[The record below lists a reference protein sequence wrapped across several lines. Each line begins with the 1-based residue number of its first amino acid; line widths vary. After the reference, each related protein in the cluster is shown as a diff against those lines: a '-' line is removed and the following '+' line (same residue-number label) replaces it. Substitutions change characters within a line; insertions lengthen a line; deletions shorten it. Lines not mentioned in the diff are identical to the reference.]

1 MPFLIAPYKDPAW
14 RITRCSGLF
23 GSRVLSLIASQP
35 ANRGLMTGQMAMS
48 RSSLKISQK
57 HVSSYLSW
65 ERLSLQQR
73 LKIPSLT
80 MANSRSRLPAGLL
93 QYHNLGL
100 SRSFHSDRN
109 LLEEKRERDNIDSSS
124 SVRPSNPKPDSNPV
138 SEVADAKK
146 TAEHVAWHRPT
157 KEELLSRASG
167 VFERLGIRTKWLLLR
182 QVRPFNT
189 DDISAFFSWFIVGNL
204 VWILLG
210 TTTFFSLVLL
220 TVNSVSAQDY
230 IASWIGTLVTQETG
244 LQVVFEHA
252 IVPKW
257 KDGVISFRKVFVSK
271 RPGQKHN
278 LVKQGSQT
286 VAAAAARAT
295 NTVTSSNIASTAHA
309 GTEDDGNYTQFD
321 LTIDEVS
328 VTLSLSR
335 WFDGRGI
342 LKDVE
347 VKGLRGVVDR
357 SHVKWDINDD
367 PANHKNVHKKGD
379 FELDSFKMED
389 SLFTLYQPDGAEPF
403 DVSIFNCEL
412 PQLRKH
418 WLFYDFLSANNMS
431 GSYDNSLFTIH
442 PRQMT
447 TVINDDGSSSFKK
460 VNRLRIDGVNIK
472 HLNRGVD
479 GPFGWIQSGN
489 VDILADVM
497 LPPDSEEFKLSEV
510 VQDIVER
517 WEANIMS
524 RKAVSGEE
532 IVTSVE
538 ERAKERQSHK
548 YVVMDLRVQLN
559 NTRAAVP
566 LFTSDLTYIN
576 NALIRPIVAYINSRE
591 TYIPINCRVV
601 KRLNDFEGSW
611 TLYDSHLMDDVSA
624 EVYEAFAQN
633 VYDDEARARR
643 MRKVGFWSLQFATQ
657 LLLLSLGAIA

>member
-1 MPFLIAPYKDPAW
+1 MPRYQSRPFHCNRILFEVKKSEKSDNKD
-14 RITRCSGLF
+14 
-23 GSRVLSLIASQP
+23 
-35 ANRGLMTGQMAMS
+35 
-48 RSSLKISQK
+48 
-57 HVSSYLSW
+57 
-65 ERLSLQQR
+65 
-73 LKIPSLT
+73 
-80 MANSRSRLPAGLL
+80 
-93 QYHNLGL
+93 
-100 SRSFHSDRN
+100 SFAVKGD
-109 LLEEKRERDNIDSSS
+109 EDSEDKTS
-124 SVRPSNPKPDSNPV
+124 
-138 SEVADAKK
+138 K
-146 TAEHVAWHRPT
+146 TAEEKVVKPSEPVTWHRPS
-157 KEELLSRASG
+157 KDELLATATG
-167 VFERLGIRTKWLLLR
+167 MFERLGIRTKWLLLR

-189 DDISAFFSWFIVGNL
+189 DDISAFFSWFLVGNL
-204 VWILLG
+204 VWILVG
-210 TTTFFSLVLL
+210 TTTFFSIILL

-230 IASWIGTLVTQETG
+230 IASWIGTLVTKETG
-244 LQVVFEHA
+244 LLVVFEHA

-257 KDGVISFRKVFVSK
+257 KDGAISFRKVFVSK
-271 RPGQKHN
+271 RPGQKQN
-278 LVKQGSQT
+278 LVKKGSQT

-295 NTVTSSNIASTAHA
+295 NTVTSSESSSNNIISETTA
-309 GTEDDGNYTQFD
+309 TDDVVDDGNYTQFD

-328 VTLSLSR
+328 VTFSLSR

-367 PANHKNVHKKGD
+367 PVSHKNIHKRGD

-389 SLFTLYQPDGAEPF
+389 ALFTLYQPGGAEPF
-403 DVSIFNCEL
+403 DVSVFNCDL
-412 PQLRKH
+412 SQLRKH

-442 PRQMT
+442 SRQMT
-447 TVINDDGSSSFKK
+447 VVDHDGSSSFKK
-460 VNRLRIDGVNIK
+460 INRLRIDGVNIK

-479 GPFGWIQSGN
+479 GPFGWIESGN
-489 VDILADVM
+489 VDILADMM

-517 WEANIMS
+517 WEANILS
-524 RKAVSGEE
+524 RKAISDEE

-601 KRLNDFEGSW
+601 KKLNDFEGSW
-611 TLYDSHLMDDVSA
+611 TLYDSRLMDDVSA

-633 VYDDEARARR
+633 VYDDEVRARR
-643 MRKVGFWSLQFATQ
+643 MRKVGFWSIQLATQ
-657 LLLLSLGAIA
+657 LLLLSLGIMA

>member
-1 MPFLIAPYKDPAW
+1 MFH
-14 RITRCSGLF
+14 S
-23 GSRVLSLIASQP
+23 SR
-35 ANRGLMTGQMAMS
+35 
-48 RSSLKISQK
+48 
-57 HVSSYLSW
+57 
-65 ERLSLQQR
+65 QR
-73 LKIPSLT
+73 L
-80 MANSRSRLPAGLL
+80 
-93 QYHNLGL
+93 
-100 SRSFHSDRN
+100 
-109 LLEEKRERDNIDSSS
+109 EKRADESKQSLAQSLSDQSESKKQDHDDSSS
-124 SVRPSNPKPDSNPV
+124 P
-138 SEVADAKK
+138 
-146 TAEHVAWHRPT
+146 WQRPT
-157 KEELLSRASG
+157 KDELLARASG
-167 VFERLGIRTKWLLLR
+167 MFERLRIRTKWLLLK

-189 DDISAFFSWFIVGNL
+189 DDISAFFSWFLVGNL

-220 TVNSVSAQDY
+220 MLNSVSAQDFM
-230 IASWIGTLVTQETG
+230 AGWIGTLVTRETG
-244 LQVVFEHA
+244 MHVVFEHA

-257 KDGVISFRKVFVSK
+257 KDGAISFRKVFVSR
-271 RPGQKHN
+271 RPGLIHN
-278 LVKQGSQT
+278 RVKKGSQT

-295 NTVTSSNIASTAHA
+295 HTHLFSDDSD
-309 GTEDDGNYTQFD
+309 EDGNYTQFD

-328 VTLSLSR
+328 VTLSLRR
-335 WFDGRGI
+335 WIDGRGI

-357 SHVKWDINDD
+357 SHLKWDDGFD
-367 PANHKNVHKKGD
+367 PTEHRNVHKKGD

-389 SLFTLYQPDGAEPF
+389 ALFTLCQPGGAEPF
-403 DVSIFNCEL
+403 DVSIFNCDL

-447 TVINDDGSSSFKK
+447 VIDNDGTSSFKK

-479 GPFGWIQSGN
+479 GPFSWIQSGN
-489 VDILADVM
+489 VDFLADVM

-517 WEANIMS
+517 WEANILS
-524 RKAVSGEE
+524 RQQGTED

-538 ERAKERQSHK
+538 ERAKERQAHK
-548 YVVMDLRVQLN
+548 YVVVDLRVQLN

-576 NALIRPIVAYINSRE
+576 NALIRPIVAYINSRD

-601 KRLNDFEGSW
+601 KKLNDFEGSW
-611 TLYDSHLMDDVSA
+611 TMYDSRLMDDVSA

-633 VYDDEARARR
+633 VADHEARARR
-643 MRKVGFWSLQFATQ
+643 MRKVGLWSLQFATQ
-657 LLLLSLGAIA
+657 ILLLSLGFIA